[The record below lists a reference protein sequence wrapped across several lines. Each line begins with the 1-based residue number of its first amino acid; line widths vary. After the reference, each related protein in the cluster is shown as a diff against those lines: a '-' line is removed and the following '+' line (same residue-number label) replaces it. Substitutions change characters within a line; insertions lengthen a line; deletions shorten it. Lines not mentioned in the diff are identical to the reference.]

1 MLRPATDHVTEA
13 FDTTAPNWFLTVATI
28 ATEPSGARRTPDAG
42 VNATVVEVIA
52 GTAIDATTVAAA
64 VPAPIAAPVIATP
77 QSLFNEPTTNNN
89 PTA

>member
-13 FDTTAPNWFLTVATI
+13 FGTTAPNWFLTVATI

-52 GTAIDATTVAAA
+52 GTAATKYFALLPVT
-64 VPAPIAAPVIATP
+64 APKHPGGIRAR
-77 QSLFNEPTTNNN
+77 S
-89 PTA
+89 